1 MNIKQQSTID
11 LTSRLIELQNEY
23 ATIEAELTQ
32 RQKVKYKVK
41 QKVRLCKLPTETQAE
56 YRKRYQKAYQ
66 EHYKLT
72 GRKQEAAKRYSFELG
87 EPFERKRNY
96 DKFTK

>member
-23 ATIEAELTQ
+23 AAIEAELTQ
-32 RQKVKYKVK
+32 RQKAKYKVK

-66 EHYKLT
+66 EHYKII
-72 GRKQEAAKRYSFELG
+72 GRKQTVSKRHELG
-87 EPFERKRNY
+87 ITEPIERKKY